1 MELRFVRNAG
11 GVNILRVEKM
21 DDRYSR
27 EGTLVAVLSA
37 VIWTTPMPR
46 FAHFEDKE

>member
-1 MELRFVRNAG
+1 M
-11 GVNILRVEKM
+11 LRVEKM